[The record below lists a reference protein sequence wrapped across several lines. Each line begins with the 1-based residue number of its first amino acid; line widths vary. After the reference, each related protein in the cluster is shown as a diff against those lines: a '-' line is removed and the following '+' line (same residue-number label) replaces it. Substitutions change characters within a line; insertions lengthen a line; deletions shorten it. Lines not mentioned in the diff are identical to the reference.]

1 MKKIFLF
8 AFALLASSAMQAQLQ
23 EYSAVELR
31 NATDAGTSTI
41 NHVYS
46 NAQGDIFFIGTAA
59 SNGDNPAVWYKVD
72 TVETAPFRVN
82 AKKTNSNL
90 IFGKQAAKAETP
102 SWFGASNRGNFSS
115 LAATATNNGDLVMA
129 VTFCHSD
136 SNYLADNKALQM
148 NMLTNTG
155 IHSQNKLEG
164 AYSVVNNKIENYGAL
179 VVATQDAWLN
189 NAQVFRQID
198 GQADGFKFVDVATDG
213 TNYYV
218 LTLLNPGLVLE
229 SDTIRAAHK
238 SGSIAVLKLNKEWK
252 LAGYCVSEGTA
263 GKNIGNLRYAGG
275 KLYYSGN
282 LTATKGGLFG
292 MGGKT
297 IETANAGNGI
307 VLATLDTD
315 LKCESL
321 NLIETCAAAGKKNGA
336 LTIYDEVIDG
346 ANAYL
351 TGFFMGGIVVA
362 GGDTMS
368 AANATAV
375 LIKYDLS
382 KGKIAQATHLESTAI
397 TGASSL
403 IAHGD
408 SIYMYAYDWATENRI
423 ALYGYDKELNAGDT
437 IALVEATGKE
447 VSNSA
452 VWTEKGILAYSF
464 RTDNTIT
471 FAADEK
477 ETYTAV
483 DGFRAILAQQYLFK
497 EPETAID
504 NTVLPTEKA
513 VKYIQNGQL
522 YIRRGEHIFN
532 ALGQQL

>member
-1 MKKIFLF
+1 MKKIFL
-8 AFALLASSAMQAQLQ
+8 LASAVAMCATMQAQLQ
-23 EYSAVELR
+23 GYSAVELR

-59 SNGDNPAVWYKVD
+59 SNGDNPAVWYKAD

-82 AKKTNSNL
+82 AKKINSNL
-90 IFGKQAAKAETP
+90 IFGKQAANAETP
-102 SWFGASNRGNFSS
+102 SWFGASNRGNIGTF
-115 LAATATNNGDLVMA
+115 AATATDNGDLVMA

-179 VVATQDAWLN
+179 VVATKDAWLN

-282 LTATKGGLFG
+282 LTATKGGSFG
-292 MGGKT
+292 IGGKT

-321 NLIETCAAAGKKNGA
+321 NLVETCAAAGKKSGA
-336 LTIYDEVIDG
+336 ITIYDEVIDG
-346 ANAYL
+346 TNAYL

-362 GGDTMS
+362 EGDTMS

-382 KGKIAQATHLESTAI
+382 EGKIAQATHLESTAI

-408 SIYMYAYDWATENRI
+408 SIYMYAYDWAAENRI

-437 IALVEATGKE
+437 IALVEAAGQE

-452 VWTEKGILAYSF
+452 TWTEKGILAYSF
-464 RTDNTIT
+464 RTKGTIT

-477 ETYTAV
+477 ESYTAV

-497 EPETAID
+497 EPEMAID
-504 NTVLPTEKA
+504 NTAVSTEKA